1 MIKKSKLLIY
11 ILLIYIYEPFIW
23 NILSHTLN
31 IFPII
36 EYIFFLFMLCL
47 IIVIT
52 SKLNKQ
58 VFYFSVIFSLFLF
71 INWMSVDYKYYM
83 FVEGSQAILKTLI
96 PCYCLINKN
105 MNINKFINTW
115 YRFALK
121 NYIFL
126 FVLIFLYKFNLVPY
140 AVFANFCIPNV
151 FIITYKIMESNKKI
165 YKDVFI
171 ILISILITGLFGG
184 RTATFI
190 MSLMLIF
197 SILFN
202 KNISKNK
209 KIFFV
214 IILVTVTF
222 IVLNY
227 ITVILLYLKNLMEF
241 FKLKI
246 RTINLLI
253 ETLKTKKIYFTGR
266 DYIYTQC
273 IEYIKDR
280 YFFPSGFGVVLNLTD
295 GKYYYSHNII
305 LQILITFG
313 VPVTILLSF
322 ITIFRIKIIKNY
334 PEYIK
339 RLLKYMFSVYFII
352 GIFGS
357 SFWIHFLSTMFI
369 ALFFFKNNFLIKRK

>member
-1 MIKKSKLLIY
+1 
-11 ILLIYIYEPFIW
+11 
-23 NILSHTLN
+23 
-31 IFPII
+31 
-36 EYIFFLFMLCL
+36 MLCL